1 MRRYLSLYL
10 VGLTAL
16 LLGLCIVIPILMRLP
31 DIQIPPRRY
40 PVPNAYDH
48 YKRLGDAAY
57 RLRRSDPK
65 LQALLG
71 RSRKLSPT
79 LLNSA
84 NEYAYLQRAF
94 GPILKAYRRYLNQ
107 PCVVVLEYDLN
118 YPLPE
123 LAGFR
128 DMARAERLLMDY
140 ELRHRRSSAAL
151 ERFDSMTRFS
161 QQIRNEGGL
170 IHFLVGIAITSIV
183 MDPITEHFATL
194 DSAALERLVAICR
207 QYEQERVPLV
217 ESVQVERYFGLS
229 VIQQL
234 RDDVHSVDW
243 DALGSEPPL
252 SIRVPF
258 IRKLVYPAALKG
270 YDDYTKR
277 VIAETRKPPWQRHA
291 MNPPKSLSARLFVD
305 ILSPDFEQIWHK
317 EAMEMA
323 RMRLLGCAAA
333 IRLHKWRTGRYPARL
348 EALNLGSM
356 AIDPFT
362 GQPFRYKTDL
372 RKGFLLYSVGQDKR
386 DDGGWRMP
394 DHQTTGG
401 DISLIPY
408 RPSRSAAGSGQSAP
422 PGEPAWLR

>member
-16 LLGLCIVIPILMRLP
+16 LLGLCIVIPMLIRLP

-40 PVPNAYDH
+40 PVPNTYDY
-48 YKRLGDAAY
+48 YKRLGDAASQ
-57 RLRRSDPK
+57 LRRSDPK
-65 LQALLG
+65 LEALLG
-71 RSRKLSPT
+71 YRPSHRRFHNAS
-79 LLNSA
+79 
-84 NEYAYLQRAF
+84 EYAYLQRAF
-94 GPILKAYRRYLNQ
+94 APFLKEYRRHLNQ

-118 YPLPE
+118 YPLTE

-128 DMARAERLLMDY
+128 DMARVERLLMDY
-140 ELRHRRSSAAL
+140 ELRHGRPFAAL

-170 IHFLVGIAITSIV
+170 VHFLVGIAITSI
-183 MDPITEHFATL
+183 MTDPITQHFATL

-207 QYEQERVPLV
+207 QYEQARMPLV

-234 RDDVHSVDW
+234 REGTLPIDQDI
-243 DALGSEPPL
+243 LGSKPPL

-270 YDDYTKR
+270 YDDYMKR

-291 MNPPKSLSARLFVD
+291 VNPPKSLSARLFVD
-305 ILSPDFEQIWHK
+305 ILSPDFEPIWHK

-323 RMRLLGCAAA
+323 QMRLLGCAAA
-333 IRLHKWRTGRYPARL
+333 IRLHKLRTGRYPARL
-348 EALNLGSM
+348 EELNLGSM

-362 GQPFRYKTDL
+362 GQPFRYKTDP

-386 DDGGWRMP
+386 DDSGWRMP

-401 DISLIPY
+401 DISVIPY
-408 RPSRSAAGSGQSAP
+408 RPSQSATSSGQSALL
-422 PGEPAWLR
+422 GEPAWLR